1 MDTNIIFFLKKNTAF
16 RCAPCPPLAGPPGPS
31 SSSFYLPVRKYK
43 IITQYPTYY
52 VHFLSRTVFLFLL
65 TSLDCCCCW
74 ILLSSMSLP
83 VESSM
88 DMMPGGFFLEG
99 ASSFSGTAGSSLL
112 KRRTK
117 VVQMTYF
124 NEKCPNLF
132 FFFLGCGFSGD
143 FSWKIRKII
152 GVCI

>member
-1 MDTNIIFFLKKNTAF
+1 MRTLSSPSRSTWPFFFFFLS
-16 RCAPCPPLAGPPGPS
+16 PCS
-31 SSSFYLPVRKYK
+31 QVQNNYPVSNVLC
-43 IITQYPTYY
+43 TF
-52 VHFLSRTVFLFLL
+52 FLSRTVFLFLL